1 MIFRQLIDLETNT
14 YSFLVADKQT
24 KEAVIFDPVFE
35 QVDRDYNLIKSLGLS
50 LKYSIDTHVHADHIT
65 GTTKLRELS
74 GCLGIVPEFAKVQCA
89 DLILKDNDI
98 VKIGKIEIKA
108 IATLGHTDSHN
119 AYLIDNKILLTGDSL
134 LIGGCGR
141 TDFQSGNAGL
151 MYDSVV
157 NKLFNLPEDTLVYP
171 GHDYKGYTVSTIGEE
186 KRLNLR
192 FLNKTRDE
200 FIEIMN
206 NLKLPNP
213 KKIIEAV
220 PANELCGNLKG

>member
-1 MIFRQLIDLETNT
+1 MNGPE
-14 YSFLVADKQT
+14 FLVFFLAFG
-24 KEAVIFDPVFE
+24 IF
-35 QVDRDYNLIKSLGLS
+35 I
-50 LKYSIDTHVHADHIT
+50 
-65 GTTKLRELS
+65 
-74 GCLGIVPEFAKVQCA
+74 LGILQFSITYYLNNLYPANNFSEANYG
-89 DLILKDNDI
+89 DLSNY
-98 VKIGKIEIKA
+98 EI
-108 IATLGHTDSHN
+108 
-119 AYLIDNKILLTGDSL
+119 AY